1 MKIIILISLASFFFI
16 VLMMDFEKEK
26 VYKGGELDI
35 NPHVETK
42 GVEYDSLEV
51 YREILL
57 NEKEN
62 ERIR

>member
-1 MKIIILISLASFFFI
+1 MKVLILLSLASLFVI

-26 VYKGGELDI
+26 VYKGSDLDI
-35 NPHVETK
+35 NPHIKTNN
-42 GVEYDSLEV
+42 VEYDSLEV

>member
-1 MKIIILISLASFFFI
+1 MKIIILISLIAMFII
-16 VLMMDFEKEK
+16 VLMMDFEPVK
-26 VYKGGELDI
+26 VYKGGSLDI
-35 NPHVETK
+35 NPHIKTK

>member
-1 MKIIILISLASFFFI
+1 MKVIILLSLVAMFII
-16 VLMMDFEKEK
+16 VLMMDFEPVKT
-26 VYKGGELDI
+26 YSGSDLDI
-35 NPHVETK
+35 NPHVKTK
-42 GVEYDSLEV
+42 GVEYDTLEV